1 MRRDERKRTG
11 ARGVSNYQQETN
23 MSTPTHDQ
31 PDLQPPLG
39 GTEVNGLVVC
49 KTITKDE
56 LADYLQ
62 HLHWI
67 PAFRGIPSGIR
78 RRFMEYKPLE
88 FIGYLRKV
96 GAIKKG
102 EHFTGR
108 VPAPDL
114 VYVTLYIGGVWEAK
128 FLTKTGKIRTRRSKP
143 TVKQAG

>member
-1 MRRDERKRTG
+1 
-11 ARGVSNYQQETN
+11 

-39 GTEVNGLVVC
+39 GTEVDGLVVC

-67 PAFRGIPSGIR
+67 PAFRGIPSAIR

-96 GAIKKG
+96 GAITKG

-114 VYVTLYIGGVWEAK
+114 VYVTLYIGGIWEAK